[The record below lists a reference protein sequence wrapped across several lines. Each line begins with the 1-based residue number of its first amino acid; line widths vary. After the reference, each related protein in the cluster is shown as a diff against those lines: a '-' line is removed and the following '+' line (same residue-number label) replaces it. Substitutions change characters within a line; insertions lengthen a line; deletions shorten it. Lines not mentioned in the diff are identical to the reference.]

1 VGGVYPKADVTLFLV
16 KLIVPELTV
25 IFEPT
30 LTPPK
35 AAVVAAGKV

>member
-1 VGGVYPKADVTLFLV
+1 VYPKADVTLALV

-30 LTPPK
+30 LTPPR
-35 AAVVAAGKV
+35 ADDVAAGKV